1 MWLLDRQSLERTK
14 QNKRMVAI
22 EEKNV
27 YSKK

>member
-14 QNKRMVAI
+14 QNKRMVVI